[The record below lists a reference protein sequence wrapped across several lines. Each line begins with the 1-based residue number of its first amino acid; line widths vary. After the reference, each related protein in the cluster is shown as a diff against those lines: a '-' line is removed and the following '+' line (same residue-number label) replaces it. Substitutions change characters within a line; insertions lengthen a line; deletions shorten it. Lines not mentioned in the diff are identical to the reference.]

1 MPISLRL
8 SRMSVD
14 FATAYHER
22 DGFGPP
28 EAQAAGMC
36 IGDFGKIA
44 DCGVDRVGSAFRQF
58 ERAVRCRE
66 TVVFGTFALCATS
79 CKFAISPRSSPV
91 NRFSKSV
98 YKIAGPSRFDL

>member
-58 ERAVRCRE
+58 ERAVQVPRDRRLRYIRPLRH
-66 TVVFGTFALCATS
+66 VLQIRHFAPFLAS
-79 CKFAISPRSSPV
+79 KPV
-91 NRFSKSV
+91 Q
-98 YKIAGPSRFDL
+98 